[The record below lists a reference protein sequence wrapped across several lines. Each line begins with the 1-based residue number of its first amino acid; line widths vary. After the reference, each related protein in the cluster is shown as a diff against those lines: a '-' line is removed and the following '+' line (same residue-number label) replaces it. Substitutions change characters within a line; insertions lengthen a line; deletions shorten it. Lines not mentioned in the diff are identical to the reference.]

1 MNQSERL
8 IGNYDLLARAMRTVV
23 SEAVQ
28 EGIKPVRED
37 MKAMAAQCTQHR
49 EEVDSALR
57 TTNENVQAQL
67 AEHRKDVAAQLAK
80 NRKDLAKDFR
90 RELAAR

>member
-8 IGNYDLLARAMRTVV
+8 NGNYDLLARAMRTVV

-37 MKAMAAQCTQHR
+37 MRDMEGRLKKEIATG
-49 EEVDSALR
+49 LKI
-57 TTNENVQAQL
+57 TNGNVSG
-67 AEHRKDVAAQLAK
+67 
-80 NRKDLAKDFR
+80 
-90 RELAAR
+90 AARAAPQGS